1 MEKKTVAINMRITER
16 ERERLEEYADEHDM
30 TISEVIRM
38 SFKLLLTGANDVN
51 IIVV

>member
-1 MEKKTVAINMRITER
+1 MERKTVAINIRITER
-16 ERERLEEYADEHDM
+16 ERESLEEYAEEHDM

-38 SFKLLLTGANDVN
+38 SFKLLLSGSNDVN